1 MRLALAAS
9 RRTARSGFGE
19 ESSPSHL
26 RGLYK
31 RGFTR
36 FELALSNTEGQH
48 TKCMQ
53 MLCYGISRHDVARC
67 LLPSRGALAGSDD
80 MSVAPPAS
88 GPARAST
95 FTTCNMTHANACL
108 FQRLRTRLDAAG
120 LPSQWAPPG
129 SP

>member
-31 RGFTR
+31 RGFTT

-53 MLCYGISRHDVARC
+53 MLCYGISLTVASLTVAVRTIQVS
-67 LLPSRGALAGSDD
+67 LRG
-80 MSVAPPAS
+80 
-88 GPARAST
+88 R
-95 FTTCNMTHANACL
+95 
-108 FQRLRTRLDAAG
+108 
-120 LPSQWAPPG
+120 
-129 SP
+129 